1 MAMKQ
6 RVKLELSCNPIER
19 SAGRSVKL
27 SLVEYGKIALNS
39 AGVGGTGG
47 RKTRPSQMLKSG
59 FLLLHSDIWPN
70 RELKA
75 LLSE

>member
-6 RVKLELSCNPIER
+6 RVELELSCSPIER

-27 SLVEYGKIALNS
+27 SFVECGKIALNS
-39 AGVGGTGG
+39 AGVGGIGG
-47 RKTRPSQMLKSG
+47 SKTRQSQMLNSG

-75 LLSE
+75 LLNE